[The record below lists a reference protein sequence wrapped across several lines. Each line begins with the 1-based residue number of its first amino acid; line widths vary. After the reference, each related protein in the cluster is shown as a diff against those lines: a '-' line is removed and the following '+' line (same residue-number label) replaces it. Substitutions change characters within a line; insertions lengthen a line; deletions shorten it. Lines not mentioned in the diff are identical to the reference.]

1 MELTEALQKFYG
13 FSTFRQGQQEIITQL
28 LAQKNVLGVLPT
40 GSGKTLCYSFP
51 SFLRP
56 GLTVIL
62 SPLISLM
69 EDQVQRLNRL
79 KKSSAT
85 SLHSHQTPEERRAVL
100 KNLKRFSFLL
110 LSPEMLQ
117 NPQVQEALQRVFLAL
132 VVIDEAH
139 CVSQW
144 GFDFRPEYLQ
154 IAPTLEKL
162 GAPQVLAL
170 TATAPR
176 EVLADI
182 KKFLFLKESP
192 VTFTYPVDRPNI
204 GYLVKMCQDEKE
216 RLADLLNFLKK
227 QTVSG
232 IIYCNT
238 RKKCQELTAMLKEN
252 HLSASYYH
260 GGLTPLERKK
270 LQAQFQAGDISLM
283 VATNAFG
290 MGIDKSDIR
299 FVIHYQL
306 PASLEDYVQE
316 TGRCGRD
323 GLPSVALLYYVTN
336 DERIHGYF
344 AKERW
349 ANLPQIAEQLQSLEE
364 KQGQTLNFL
373 QEKSQ
378 LKNQQQKELLAYIFS
393 NQCLRQQIAAY
404 FHDPTPNIPEKCCS
418 YHGLQEETYE
428 EIFTQIKPVVPKKI
442 KRTWEEKLEQLFH
455 S

>member
-1 MELTEALQKFYG
+1 MLLQETLYKLYG
-13 FSTFRQGQQEIITQL
+13 FSTFRPGQEEIITQL
-28 LAQKNVLGVLPT
+28 LAGENVVGVLPT
-40 GSGKTLCYSFP
+40 GSGKTLCYSLP

-79 KKSSAT
+79 KKSSAV
-85 SLHSHQTPEERRAVL
+85 SLTSHQTSKEKQAIL
-100 KNLKRFSFLL
+100 NHLARFSFLL

-117 NPQVQEALQRVFLAL
+117 NPTVQKALMKVPLAL

-154 IAPTLEKL
+154 ITPILTKL
-162 GAPQVLAL
+162 GAPQILAL
-170 TATAPR
+170 TATAPK
-176 EVLADI
+176 EVLVDI
-182 KKFLFLKESP
+182 KKFLFP
-192 VTFTYPVDRPNI
+192 TTPPIVFTQPVDRPNI
-204 GYLVKMCQDEKE
+204 GYLVKTCQDDQE
-216 RLADLLNFLKK
+216 RLMDLLQFLKK

-238 RKKCQELTAMLKEN
+238 RKKCQELTALLKKN
-252 HLSASYYH
+252 QLKASYYH

-270 LQAQFQAGDISLM
+270 LQLQFQTGEISLM

-316 TGRCGRD
+316 TGRCSRD
-323 GLPSVALLYYVTN
+323 GLPGFALLYYVAK

-349 ANLPQIAEQLQSLEE
+349 ENLPQVAQQLQGLTTNPHE
-364 KQGQTLNFL
+364 TLTFL
-373 QEKSQ
+373 QEKS
-378 LKNQQQKELLAYIFS
+378 KEKIKRQKQLLAYIFS
-393 NQCLRQQIAAY
+393 KECLRKQIANY
-404 FHDPTPNIPEKCCS
+404 FHDPIPAIPEKCCS
-418 YHGLQEETYE
+418 YHGLKEEEYE
-428 EIFTQIKPVVPKKI
+428 KAFSKMAPLVCPKEKL
-442 KRTWEEKLEQLFH
+442 TWEGKLNRLFQQ
-455 S
+455 